1 MALEEFALSIKA
13 EEQELT
19 ILGKITTAC
28 GIKGWVKVYSYTE
41 PTSNILDYPVWLL
54 KINNQ
59 WKEFKVK
66 DSKVHT
72 KGLGVALEG
81 ITDRDAALALSQVEI
96 AVPTSELPEL
106 DENEHYWFQLLGLKV
121 VNTEDECL
129 GQVKKLLN
137 SGGGNQVME
146 IKGCEGSIDDQQR
159 LIPFAETI
167 VLDVDLEKGEI
178 LVDWQA
184 DY

>member
-1 MALEEFALSIKA
+1 MSGKA

-19 ILGKITTAC
+19 ILGKITTAF
-28 GIKGWVKVYSYTE
+28 GIKGWVKVYSYTDPATNIVNY
-41 PTSNILDYPVWLL
+41 PTWLL
-54 KINNQ
+54 NINNQ
-59 WKEFKVK
+59 WKEFKLK

-81 ITDRDAALALSQVEI
+81 ILDRDAALALSQVEI

-106 DENEHYWFQLLGLKV
+106 SEDEHYWFQLQGLKV
-121 VNTEDECL
+121 VNTEGEWL
-129 GQVKKLLN
+129 GQVKELLD

-146 IKGCEGSIDDQQR
+146 IESCSGSLDNQSR
-159 LIPFAETI
+159 LIPYAETI
-167 VLDVDLEKGEI
+167 VLDVDLDKGEI

-184 DY
+184 DF

>member
-1 MALEEFALSIKA
+1 MSIKA

-19 ILGKITTAC
+19 ILGKITTAF

-159 LIPFAETI
+159 LVPFAETI

>member
-1 MALEEFALSIKA
+1 MHPFFFFLFYGDHQDLHSF
-13 EEQELT
+13 
-19 ILGKITTAC
+19 
-28 GIKGWVKVYSYTE
+28 
-41 PTSNILDYPVWLL
+41 PTRRSSDL
-54 KINNQ
+54 
-59 WKEFKVK
+59 
-66 DSKVHT
+66 
-72 KGLGVALEG
+72 
-81 ITDRDAALALSQVEI
+81 LSQVEI

-159 LIPFAETI
+159 LVPFAETI

>member
-1 MALEEFALSIKA
+1 MVLEEFALSNKA

-19 ILGKITTAC
+19 ILGKITTAF
-28 GIKGWVKVYSYTE
+28 GIKGWVKVYSYTD
-41 PTSNILDYPVWLL
+41 PTSNILDYPLWLL

-59 WKEFKVK
+59 WQEFKVTG
-66 DSKVHT
+66 SQIHT
-72 KGLGVALEG
+72 KGLAVSLEG
-81 ITDRDAALALSQVEI
+81 IADRDAALALSKVEI

-106 DENEHYWFQLLGLKV
+106 EDDEHYWFQLIGLKV
-121 VNTEDECL
+121 VNTEGEWL
-129 GQVKKLLN
+129 GQVKELLD

-159 LIPFAETI
+159 LIPFVEPI

-184 DY
+184 DF